1 MLQDSGYIDDL
12 FFIIINIVLK
22 SIYYVE
28 IVNTFFVKD
37 VMCVLHEVWIDAS
50 CKHEKISKNKY
61 GKVGHSTI
69 AFIVRVDGKL
79 VFSSSSYV
87 GILDN
92 NQAEY
97 EALIAAI
104 TYVVSHYIEQV
115 IFYTDSNL
123 LEKQMNNKYSCNSPL
138 LHPYYSNAKKIIKMI
153 KNYSIVWINRK
164 QNKDADTLCNQEY
177 EKTVNRSEDVNEK
190 TD

>member
-12 FFIIINIVLK
+12 FFIIINIVYK

-28 IVNTFFVKD
+28 IVSTFFIKD
-37 VMCVLHEVWIDAS
+37 VIYMLYEVWIDAS

-69 AFIVRVDGKL
+69 GFIVKREGEVL
-79 VFSSSSYV
+79 FHSSSYV
-87 GILDN
+87 GVLDN

-104 TYVVSHYIEQV
+104 TYIVGSDIENVVI
-115 IFYTDSNL
+115 YTDSSL
-123 LEKQMNNKYSCNSPL
+123 LEKQMNNKYSCNSAL
-138 LHPYYSNAKKIIKMI
+138 LHPYYSKAKKMLKTV
-153 KNYSIVWINRK
+153 KSYSIVWIKREKNR
-164 QNKDADTLCNQEY
+164 DADVLCNQEY
-177 EKTVNRSEDVNEK
+177 EKIFFGSENIDEEIN
-190 TD
+190 